1 MCEKNASKMYLFFRV
16 FNFNW
21 KKLSEY
27 LYLFMIPHIMEI
39 FVIFLEKCREISKLS
54 DLLKAIVSQIK
65 S

>member
-1 MCEKNASKMYLFFRV
+1 MYLFFRV

-21 KKLSEY
+21 EKLSEY
-27 LYLFMIPHIMEI
+27 LYLSMIPHIMKI

-54 DLLKAIVSQIK
+54 DLLKAVVSQIK